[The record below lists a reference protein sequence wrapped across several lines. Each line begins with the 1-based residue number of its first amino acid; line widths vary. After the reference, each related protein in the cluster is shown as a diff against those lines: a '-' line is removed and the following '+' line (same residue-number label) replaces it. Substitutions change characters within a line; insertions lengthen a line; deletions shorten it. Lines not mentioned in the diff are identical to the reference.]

1 MKKLILLICLI
12 LLITII
18 GGCMLLLGGTN
29 ERELGRF
36 ISTYTDG
43 EKEYFEYDLI
53 FEEGLIQKT
62 SDDYVL
68 LPNTSTND
76 EAVKEDNTATKIV
89 LESYITALSSGATC
103 ADGYE
108 YLYDVLDVVFDISD
122 EDSFSESL
130 LLENQGVIYGAVNF
144 YSRPSGRSGNLLT
157 NENVVKGIYINIIDG
172 NVEVIREFDH
182 TAILAFNRTHLIA
195 YKDKK
200 VYSVDLSSAEE
211 TFLFKDKWWDRGPSY
226 YNNFNVSFTDEDFL
240 VYVNNDN
247 GVTNKETLMAC
258 QLDGSNFTVLID
270 YRNIEY

>member
-1 MKKLILLICLI
+1 
-12 LLITII
+12 
-18 GGCMLLLGGTN
+18 MLL
-29 ERELGRF
+29 
-36 ISTYTDG
+36 S
-43 EKEYFEYDLI
+43 
-53 FEEGLIQKT
+53 
-62 SDDYVL
+62 
-68 LPNTSTND
+68 NTSTND

-108 YLYDVLDVVFDISD
+108 YLYDVLDVAFDISD

-172 NVEVIREFDH
+172 EVEVIREFDH
-182 TAILAFNRTHLIA
+182 TAILAFNQTHLIA

-247 GVTNKETLMAC
+247 GVTNKETLMVC
-258 QLDGSNFTVLID
+258 KLDGSNFTVLID
-270 YRNIEY
+270 NRNIEY

>member
-1 MKKLILLICLI
+1 MKKLISLICLI
-12 LLITII
+12 LLVTIL

-62 SDDYVL
+62 SDGYVL

-157 NENVVKGIYINIIDG
+157 NENIIKGIYINIIDG
-172 NVEVIREFDH
+172 EVEVIREFDH
-182 TAILAFNRTHLIA
+182 TAILAFNQTHLIT
-195 YKDKK
+195 YIDKK

-247 GVTNKETLMAC
+247 GVTNKETLMVC
-258 QLDGSNFTVLID
+258 KLDGSNFTVLID
-270 YRNIEY
+270 NRNIEY